1 MDLIYWFFL
10 ISNGFYLCLLLLVFA
25 GLRMLK
31 IKNKTNYPKIS
42 IVIAAR
48 NEEMRIAPAIHSIL
62 NLNYP
67 VDKFEVIWV
76 DDASTDNT
84 AKIIERHV
92 KEQKNWKLIL
102 LDEKS
107 TSLRGKKKALK
118 SGIDQA
124 KGELIFTTDA
134 DCEVPPDWLMIMSSY
149 FDDHTSMVLGHSP
162 LTGLKGFLGRIL
174 EFDNL
179 FSAVVTAAPTKL
191 GFPMS
196 SIGRNLSYRKSVY
209 ADIGGYDAL
218 KKFRSGDDVHL
229 TERFRRKDGGKIDYC
244 AHPATFVS
252 TKPPITRKEIF
263 HQQVRKNSK
272 TLKKSLPSVLLS
284 TVLFF
289 YFIILIIFPFLNSNW
304 LVLWLALLA
313 IKFGAELV
321 TLIKACFIFRKKELI
336 PYLPLMQIVYPGYV
350 IIFSLLGALQIY
362 EWKK

>member
-10 ISNGFYLCLLLLVFA
+10 ISNGFYICLLLLVLA
-25 GLRMLK
+25 GLSMLK

-48 NEEMRIAPAIHSIL
+48 NEENRITPAIHSML
-62 NLNYP
+62 KLNYP
-67 VDKFEVIWV
+67 IDKFEVIWV
-76 DDASTDNT
+76 DDASTDDT
-84 AKIIERHV
+84 AKIIEQHA
-92 KEQKNWKLIL
+92 KEQKNWKLIRI
-102 LDEKS
+102 DEKS

-174 EFDNL
+174 QFDNL

-196 SIGRNLSYRKSVY
+196 SIGRNLSYRKKVY
-209 ADIGGYDAL
+209 ADVGGYDSL

-229 TERFRRKDGGKIDYC
+229 TERFRRKDGGNIDYC

-252 TKPPITRKEIF
+252 TKPPLTGKEIF

-272 TLKKSLPSVLLS
+272 TLNKSLPSVLLS
-284 TVLFF
+284 IVLFI
-289 YFIILIIFPFLNSNW
+289 YFIILIIFPFLNSKW

-313 IKFGAELV
+313 IKFSAELI

-336 PYLPLMQIVYPGYV
+336 PYLPLMQIIYPGYV
-350 IIFSLLGALQIY
+350 IFFSLLGVLQIY